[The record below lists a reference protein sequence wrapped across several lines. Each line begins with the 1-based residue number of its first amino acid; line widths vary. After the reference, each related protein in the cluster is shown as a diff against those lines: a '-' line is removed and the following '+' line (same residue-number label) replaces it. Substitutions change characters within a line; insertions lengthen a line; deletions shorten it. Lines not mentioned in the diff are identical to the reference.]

1 LNYNFEW
8 DTEKA
13 KSNLKKHKISF
24 QRAAA
29 VFLDP
34 FAISLF
40 DEEHSRDE
48 ERWVTLGKDNSE
60 VLLVVA
66 HTFKKIDSK
75 SFIIRIISARK
86 ATKRE
91 RHHYEQ

>member
-1 LNYNFEW
+1 MAITSVTGINTPELPFGV
-8 DTEKA
+8 
-13 KSNLKKHKISF
+13 
-24 QRAAA
+24 A

-48 ERWVTLGKDNSE
+48 ERWVTLGKDNNE
-60 VLLVVA
+60 VLLVVV

-75 SFIIRIISARK
+75 SCTIRIISARK
-86 ATKRE
+86 ATKKE
-91 RHHYEQ
+91 RYHYEQ

>member
-1 LNYNFEW
+1 LDYNFEW
-8 DTEKA
+8 DHEKA
-13 KSNLKKHKISF
+13 KSNLRKHRISF

-48 ERWVTLGKDNSE
+48 ERWVTLGKDNNE

-66 HTFKKIDSK
+66 HTFKKIYSK
-75 SFIIRIISARK
+75 SCTIRIISARK

-91 RHHYEQ
+91 RYHYEQ